1 MGMNQKK
8 KSKWPTQKKISFSTL
23 PKTKQFLPKFG
34 LIFMGMK
41 QKKNI
46 FLKKKIKMANSTA
59 KLGMTKSR
67 AFLTNCW

>member
-34 LIFMGMK
+34 LVLRLVGLIE
-41 QKKNI
+41 
-46 FLKKKIKMANSTA
+46 A
-59 KLGMTKSR
+59 KGIVVSQPI
-67 AFLTNCW
+67 WP